1 MKYQPQPA
9 FTIKPKTLGVSY
21 NAQVHHQYLVV
32 DVHASPSNL
41 SSTRHTPNRTDLL
54 PKHMRISKQKIKNIL
69 DIAIGPISLSTAN
82 IPTPSTFTYYFCILL
97 HTADNT
103 VSSKDDRKQTSATY
117 FEYTSSHKDLQV
129 IVKLKMLIQVTENQ
143 WRQRMILSQRS
154 IQIRPNTRLNINP

>member
-54 PKHMRISKQKIKNIL
+54 PKHMRISRQKIKNIL

-82 IPTPSTFTYYFCILL
+82 IPTPSTFTSYFYILL
-97 HTADNT
+97 HTPDNT
-103 VSSKDDRKQTSATY
+103 ASSKDDRWQTSTTN
-117 FEYTSSHKDLQV
+117 FESPLSYEDLQV
-129 IVKLKMLIQVTENQ
+129 CCDVEAAHSSDREIMEAEDDTQPTFDSV
-143 WRQRMILSQRS
+143 RS
-154 IQIRPNTRLNINP
+154 NTRLSINP